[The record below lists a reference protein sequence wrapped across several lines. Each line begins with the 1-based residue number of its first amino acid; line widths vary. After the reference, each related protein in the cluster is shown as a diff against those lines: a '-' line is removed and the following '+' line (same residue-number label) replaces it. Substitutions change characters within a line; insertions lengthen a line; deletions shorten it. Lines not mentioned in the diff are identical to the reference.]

1 MKKSISKTVCIALLA
16 VGIALFSFSA
26 CTDANA
32 QTGRVAQSERWEYK
46 MLELSVW
53 DVDVATYSCRTTGER
68 RSVEATLNSLG
79 AEGWQL
85 ISVARVQHASPWFTF
100 KRRLP

>member
-1 MKKSISKTVCIALLA
+1 MLA

-32 QTGRVAQSERWEYK
+32 QTGRSAQSEGWEYK
-46 MLELSVW
+46 ALTF
-53 DVDVATYSCRTTGER
+53 DVFREGEVLLCGGGALLADR
-68 RSVEATLNSLG
+68 LNVLG

-85 ISVARVQHASPWFTF
+85 ISVARQQHELPFFIF